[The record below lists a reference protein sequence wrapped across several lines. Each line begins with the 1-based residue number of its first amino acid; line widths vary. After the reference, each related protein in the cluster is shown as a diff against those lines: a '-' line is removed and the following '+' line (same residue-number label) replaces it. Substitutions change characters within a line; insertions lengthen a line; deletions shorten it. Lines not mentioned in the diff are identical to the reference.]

1 MLVDTPDY
9 ADRCQHLETL
19 KNRLEAVL
27 SPQLVQAFTTQS
39 LEAAQTYTQIF
50 TDIDRVPQL
59 YKYYTRCHKVSS
71 SLKLIR
77 VNNMYMYKYSDLAV
91 ANVLKLLFSFL
102 YLYPHKKSA

>member
-39 LEAAQTYTQIF
+39 LETAQTYTQIF

-59 YKYYTRCHKVSS
+59 YKYYTRCHKVSY
-71 SLKLIR
+71 SLKF
-77 VNNMYMYKYSDLAV
+77 MS
-91 ANVLKLLFSFL
+91 
-102 YLYPHKKSA
+102 

>member
-39 LEAAQTYTQIF
+39 LETAQTYTQIF
-50 TDIDRVPQL
+50 TDIDRQL
-59 YKYYTRCHKVSS
+59 YKYYTRCHKVSY
-71 SLKLIR
+71 SLKL
-77 VNNMYMYKYSDLAV
+77 MS
-91 ANVLKLLFSFL
+91 
-102 YLYPHKKSA
+102 